1 MCKCQRDRYKDP
13 ATENEKVINLREE
26 VIKRLEQTVGNDQFL
41 RNEPMKKHITFRVG
55 GPAAC
60 FLMPSTKE
68 QIEEIVHICQEEKTP
83 CFILGNGSNLLV
95 SDQGYDGAVLQIYKN
110 MNQVAVNGEQLQV
123 QAGALLSAIARKAL
137 DAGLTGMEFAAGIP
151 GTLGGAVVMNA
162 GAYGA
167 ELSQVVA
174 QVEGIHLADGRR
186 VSYPADRM
194 SFSYRHSALMDT
206 DVVVTQ
212 ATLALAPGDPEAIR
226 ARMEACARARRE
238 KQPLNLPSAGSTFKR
253 PEGHFAAKLIDDC
266 GLRGLTVGG
275 AQVSEKHAG
284 FVVNVGGA
292 TARDMLELMRQIEQR
307 VFEQTG
313 VQLEPEV
320 RILGADE
327 PKKEESV

>member
-60 FLMPSTKE
+60 FLTPSTKE

-83 CFILGNGSNLLV
+83 YFILGNGSNLLV

-110 MNQVAVNGEQLQV
+110 MNQVAVNGEQLQI

-162 GAYGA
+162 GAYG
-167 ELSQVVA
+167 
-174 QVEGIHLADGRR
+174 GR
-186 VSYPADRM
+186 
-194 SFSYRHSALMDT
+194 
-206 DVVVTQ
+206 
-212 ATLALAPGDPEAIR
+212 
-226 ARMEACARARRE
+226 
-238 KQPLNLPSAGSTFKR
+238 
-253 PEGHFAAKLIDDC
+253 
-266 GLRGLTVGG
+266 
-275 AQVSEKHAG
+275 
-284 FVVNVGGA
+284 
-292 TARDMLELMRQIEQR
+292 
-307 VFEQTG
+307 
-313 VQLEPEV
+313 
-320 RILGADE
+320 
-327 PKKEESV
+327 

>member
-162 GAYGA
+162 GAYGGEMKDVLTSVEYLAADGNIVEVPAA
-167 ELSQVVA
+167 ELD
-174 QVEGIHLADGRR
+174 L
-186 VSYPADRM
+186 
-194 SFSYRHSALMDT
+194 SYRHSIFEENGGCILS
-206 DVVVTQ
+206 
-212 ATLALAPGDPEAIR
+212 ATFRLKKGDAASIK
-226 ARMEACARARRE
+226 ARMDELMQKRID
-238 KQPLNLPSAGSTFKR
+238 KQPLDKPSAGSTFKR
-253 PEGHFAAKLIDDC
+253 PAGAFAAALIDQC
-266 GLRGLTVGG
+266 GLRGYRHGG
-275 AQVSEKHAG
+275 AAVSEKHCG
-284 FVVNVGGA
+284 FVVNLGGA
-292 TARDMLELMRQIEQR
+292 TCADVLALCD
-307 VFEQTG
+307 
-313 VQLEPEV
+313 EV
-320 RILGADE
+320 RSIV
-327 PKKEESV
+327 KEKTGYDLEKEIRVVRA